1 MESVG
6 DAEDILVVLTYL
18 KVVSF
23 EVFCQMRKKI

>member
-6 DAEDILVVLTYL
+6 DAEDTLVVVTYL
-18 KVVSF
+18 KVSF